1 MSKSKPSNCNGC
13 GTRNCT
19 KASVEQTNKWEKSA
33 CETADSV
40 AKSKNKKSK

>member
-33 CETADSV
+33 AETACDV
-40 AKSKNKKSK
+40 AKNKKKK